1 MTRPPEEAAAT
12 EKVGRIGKQMSTS
25 GKSRPGIW
33 QVVKRSVQEFSADD
47 MLTYAMA
54 LSYQVFFSL
63 FPFVIFLLALLGLLN
78 IPGFFDWLLEQAR
91 TVMPSQAAGLV
102 ENVIGQVRNQ
112 AAGGVLSFGAIVALW
127 SASSAVRMA
136 MHALNVAYDVEDRA
150 AWKKFPLSLLYA
162 LLLAV
167 LVIAAVGLMMFGPQ
181 LVQPI
186 AQQVGL
192 GSVFVTLWAWLRIP
206 VAILLIAFILALVY
220 YLFPNTSQPFRIIT
234 PGAIVAVIVWVAA
247 SLGFSFYVQN
257 FGSYSATYG
266 ALAAVIV
273 LLFYF
278 FISASVMLF
287 GAEVNAE
294 AYREVA
300 EDGDNGEGSG

>member
-1 MTRPPEEAAAT
+1 
-12 EKVGRIGKQMSTS
+12 MSTS
-25 GKSRPGIW
+25 GKSRPGLW
-33 QVVKRSVQEFSADD
+33 QVVKRSVKEFSADD
-47 MLTYAMA
+47 MLTYAAA

-63 FPFVIFLLALLGLLN
+63 FPFIIFVLSLLGLLN
-78 IPGFFDWLLEQAR
+78 IPGFFDTLLNQSRTLLPNQAYNLLEQ
-91 TVMPSQAAGLV
+91 VVS
-102 ENVIGQVRNQ
+102 QVRGQ
-112 AAGGVLSFGAIVALW
+112 ATGGVLSFGAVVALW
-127 SASSAVRMA
+127 TASSAVRMA
-136 MHALNVAYDVEDRA
+136 MHALNVAYDVEEERPV
-150 AWKKFPLSLLYA
+150 WKKFPLSILYT

-167 LVIAAVGLMMFGPQ
+167 LLIAAVGLMLLGPQ
-181 LVQPI
+181 VAQWV

-192 GSVFVTLWAWLRIP
+192 GSFFVTLWAWVRIP

-220 YLFPNTSQPFRIIT
+220 YLFPNTDQPFRIVT

-278 FISASVMLF
+278 FISAAVMLF

-294 AYREVA
+294 VYREVD
-300 EDGDNGEGSG
+300 EGGDGGKGDSS